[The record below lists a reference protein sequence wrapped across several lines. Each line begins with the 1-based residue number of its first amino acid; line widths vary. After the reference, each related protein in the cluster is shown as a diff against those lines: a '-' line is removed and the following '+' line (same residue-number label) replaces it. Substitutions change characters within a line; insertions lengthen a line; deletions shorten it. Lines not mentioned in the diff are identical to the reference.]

1 VAAALLNASALG
13 AGFVYLRRWRDVA
26 VYWAG
31 LVAWL
36 LLASSTGFWLV
47 ALVAWVGAAIVRGF
61 LLGRPPAAHLAPA
74 GAWGPTSSWSPPSH
88 QAGPGPT
95 PSPVDAP
102 AAPHQQ
108 PLGQG
113 PTPPPPRT
121 ATGAIPL
128 PAAPPTAGGT
138 AASSAGADP
147 AGTGP
152 VVGTASVATAPS
164 PMTTT
169 TPSDTPDP
177 ALTMERGETVATA
190 DATGGLD
197 AGPPTRTDSAGS
209 VDTASPAPTA
219 AAEGEGGT
227 ESPPTTAPTDTE
239 DTTKPPTTAEASGAL
254 DTETP
259 ATVAEPDRA
268 AHTTGP
274 ATTPEATDTG
284 DTTSPPTTAEAT
296 DTEDTTSR
304 PTTAEATDTPDTTS
318 PPTTPEAT
326 DTQDTTS
333 PAAVAEPDGAADTA
347 SPTTS
352 ADAAESSE
360 PADSATTAEPAGTA
374 DTATSATSG
383 DTDATPSTAIPL
395 GSTGAAGPTETA
407 SPGDPTPPPDAG
419 PDVVA
424 ATAAAAWM
432 AGDDTIP
439 PAPAFGPPAPDGPR
453 IQPPPRVGSGA
464 EDARRAAP
472 FAVALVLLLVV
483 GTVVVS
489 YRDRAYA
496 ALRDGDGLH
505 ADGQCA
511 KAVEQYD
518 DVASYDKSFTAA
530 LDRASEQGA
539 VCEQLLT
546 ARQQAGDDDY
556 EDAIET
562 YTAYAERD
570 GDEALFRDGARD
582 ELATVRSA
590 YAADLGDDG
599 GAADRDLAEAYEQ
612 YVTIADEHPGTPE
625 AAAAPGEFR
634 TLYREATAE
643 YADRRW
649 CNAID
654 DLDAFAEIRYR
665 APITDPVASAAPK
678 ELRGAL
684 TECGLARL
692 DDGDIDAAE
701 PYLQR
706 VVDEF
711 PATASAVRARRGL
724 DRIAAERERIRIRD
738 EIAGVGDSAT
748 ELPPPVAAGS
758 SGSGSARL
766 QIVNGS
772 REPVEILYD
781 GPETGSIELPACR
794 NCADFG
800 SNEVVTSCGTPDSPA
815 TDAELAPGTYS
826 VVVRSTGDSFVRPFS
841 GTWPLSGG
849 TLYADCYYLQ
859 AVSPLDPATG

>member
-1 VAAALLNASALG
+1 
-13 AGFVYLRRWRDVA
+13 
-26 VYWAG
+26 
-31 LVAWL
+31 
-36 LLASSTGFWLV
+36 
-47 ALVAWVGAAIVRGF
+47 
-61 LLGRPPAAHLAPA
+61 
-74 GAWGPTSSWSPPSH
+74 
-88 QAGPGPT
+88 
-95 PSPVDAP
+95 
-102 AAPHQQ
+102 
-108 PLGQG
+108 
-113 PTPPPPRT
+113 
-121 ATGAIPL
+121 
-128 PAAPPTAGGT
+128 
-138 AASSAGADP
+138 
-147 AGTGP
+147 
-152 VVGTASVATAPS
+152 
-164 PMTTT
+164 M
-169 TPSDTPDP
+169 
-177 ALTMERGETVATA
+177 
-190 DATGGLD
+190 
-197 AGPPTRTDSAGS
+197 
-209 VDTASPAPTA
+209 
-219 AAEGEGGT
+219 
-227 ESPPTTAPTDTE
+227 
-239 DTTKPPTTAEASGAL
+239 
-254 DTETP
+254 
-259 ATVAEPDRA
+259 
-268 AHTTGP
+268 
-274 ATTPEATDTG
+274 
-284 DTTSPPTTAEAT
+284 
-296 DTEDTTSR
+296 
-304 PTTAEATDTPDTTS
+304 
-318 PPTTPEAT
+318 
-326 DTQDTTS
+326 
-333 PAAVAEPDGAADTA
+333 
-347 SPTTS
+347 
-352 ADAAESSE
+352 
-360 PADSATTAEPAGTA
+360 
-374 DTATSATSG
+374 
-383 DTDATPSTAIPL
+383 
-395 GSTGAAGPTETA
+395 
-407 SPGDPTPPPDAG
+407 PPPDAG
-419 PDVVA
+419 SVA
-424 ATAAAAWM
+424 AATAAAWM

-439 PAPAFGPPAPDGPR
+439 PAPAFGPPAADGAR

-472 FAVALVLLLVV
+472 FAVALVLLVVV

-496 ALRDGDGLH
+496 ALREGDGLH

-518 DVASYDKSFTAA
+518 DVGSYDKSFTAA

-546 ARQQAGDDDY
+546 ARQQAGEDDY

-570 GDEALFRDGARD
+570 RDEALFRDGARD

-599 GAADRDLAEAYEQ
+599 GAADRDVAEAYEQ

-625 AAAAPGEFR
+625 AEAAPGEFR

-654 DLDAFAEIRYR
+654 DLEAFAEIRYR

-711 PATASAVRARRGL
+711 PATASALRARRGL
-724 DRIAAERERIRIRD
+724 DRITAERERIRIRD

-772 REPVEILYD
+772 RESVEILYD
-781 GPETGSIELPACR
+781 GPETGLIELPACG
-794 NCADFG
+794 NCTDFG
-800 SNEVVTSCGTPDSPA
+800 PNEVVTSCGTPDSPA

>member
-1 VAAALLNASALG
+1 MAAALLNASALG
-13 AGFVYLRRWRDVA
+13 AGYVYLRRWRDAA

-36 LLASSTGFWLV
+36 LLASSTAFWLV
-47 ALVAWVGAAIVRGF
+47 ALVAWVGAAVVRGF

-74 GAWGPTSSWSPPSH
+74 GARGPTSSWSPPSH

-121 ATGAIPL
+121 ATGGIPL
-128 PAAPPTAGGT
+128 PAAPSGT
-138 AASSAGADP
+138 ADP
-147 AGTGP
+147 ARTSP

-164 PMTTT
+164 PMTTMT
-169 TPSDTPDP
+169 TSDTPDP
-177 ALTMERGETVATA
+177 ALTTEGAGTVPTA

-197 AGPPTRTDSAGS
+197 AGPPTRADSAGS
-209 VDTASPAPTA
+209 VDTASSAPTA
-219 AAEGEGGT
+219 AAEGGGGT

-239 DTTKPPTTAEASGAL
+239 DTTSPPTTAEAT
-254 DTETP
+254 DT
-259 ATVAEPDRA
+259 AD
-268 AHTTGP
+268 TTGP
-274 ATTPEATDTG
+274 ATTPEATDT
-284 DTTSPPTTAEAT
+284 A
-296 DTEDTTSR
+296 
-304 PTTAEATDTPDTTS
+304 
-318 PPTTPEAT
+318 
-326 DTQDTTS
+326 DTTS
-333 PAAVAEPDGAADTA
+333 PAAVGEPDGAADTG

-352 ADAAESSE
+352 ADAGEPAE

-383 DTDATPSTAIPL
+383 DTDATAGTAIPL

-407 SPGDPTPPPDAG
+407 SPGDPMPPPDAG
-419 PDVVA
+419 SVA
-424 ATAAAAWM
+424 AATAAAWM

-439 PAPAFGPPAPDGPR
+439 PAPAFGPPAADGAR

-472 FAVALVLLLVV
+472 FAVALVLLVVV
-483 GTVVVS
+483 GAVVVS
-489 YRDRAYA
+489 YRDRAYD
-496 ALRDGDGLH
+496 ALREGDGLH

-546 ARQQAGDDDY
+546 ARQQAGEDDY

-570 GDEALFRDGARD
+570 RDEALFRDGARD

-599 GAADRDLAEAYEQ
+599 GAADRDVAEAYEQ

-625 AAAAPGEFR
+625 AEAAPGEFR

-654 DLDAFAEIRYR
+654 DLEAFAEIRYR

-711 PATASAVRARRGL
+711 PATASALRARRGL
-724 DRIAAERERIRIRD
+724 DRITAERERIRIRD

-772 REPVEILYD
+772 RESVEILYD
-781 GPETGSIELPACR
+781 GPETGLIELPACG
-794 NCADFG
+794 NCTDFG
-800 SNEVVTSCGTPDSPA
+800 PNEVVTSCGTPDSPA